1 MFSKTKDTLQI
12 DKDQLELLQNAQNRI
27 KQKRRLYI
35 HFVVF
40 LIGAVFLIIAN
51 MVLGIGENFKLLGK
65 DWFLYAILFWLFL
78 FVYHLFNV
86 FVTNKFMGKD
96 WEQQQLSMLVS
107 KQEEVIEKMKQDLS
121 DNASL

>member
-1 MFSKTKDTLQI
+1 
-12 DKDQLELLQNAQNRI
+12 
-27 KQKRRLYI
+27 
-35 HFVVF
+35 
-40 LIGAVFLIIAN
+40 

-96 WEQQQLSMLVS
+96 WEQQQLSMLVA
-107 KQEEVIEKMKQDLS
+107 KQEERIEKMKQDLS

>member
-1 MFSKTKDTLQI
+1 MFNKTKDTLQI
-12 DKDQLELLQNAQNRI
+12 DKDHLELLQNAQNRI

-65 DWFLYAILFWLFL
+65 DWFLYAILFCIFL
-78 FVYHLFNV
+78 YNSRFFPALN
-86 FVTNKFMGKD
+86 GKVP
-96 WEQQQLSMLVS
+96 VS
-107 KQEEVIEKMKQDLS
+107 KV
-121 DNASL
+121 